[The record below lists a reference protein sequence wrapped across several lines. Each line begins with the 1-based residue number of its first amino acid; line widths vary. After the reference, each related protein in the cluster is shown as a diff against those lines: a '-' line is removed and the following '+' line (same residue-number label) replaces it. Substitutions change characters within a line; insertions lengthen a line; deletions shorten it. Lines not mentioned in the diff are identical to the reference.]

1 MIHHIAIS
9 TRDPERLKK
18 FYMLIPGLSLE
29 KDHFYQDGKL
39 RSSWFLAGTTRI
51 MIEKEDEPKAPHALI
66 FSAQKKAERDK
77 IDSLFENSFTE
88 KTDYTKY
95 FTDPDGNRVGFS
107 SYPEPWD

>member
-9 TRDPERLKK
+9 TRDPETLKK

-66 FSAQKKAERDK
+66 FSAQKKEERDK

-88 KTDYTKY
+88 KTNYTKY